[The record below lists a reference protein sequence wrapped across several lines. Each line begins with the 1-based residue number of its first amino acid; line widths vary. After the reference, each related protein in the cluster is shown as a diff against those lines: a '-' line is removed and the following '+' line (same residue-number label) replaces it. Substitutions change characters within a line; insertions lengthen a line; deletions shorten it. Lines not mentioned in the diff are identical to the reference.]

1 MPTVIDRPEVERM
14 LAAGAQ
20 LLDVLATDEHEEER
34 IPGALNVP
42 LAQLRADTT
51 AHLSS
56 SDPIIVYC
64 HDSE

>member
-1 MPTVIDRPEVERM
+1 MPTVIDMSEVQRM

-20 LLDVLATDEHEEER
+20 LLDVLAADEHAEER

-42 LAQLRADTT
+42 LAELRADTT
-51 AHLSS
+51 AHLERNQ
-56 SDPIIVYC
+56 PVIVYC